1 LVRIVPANDIGM
13 NKSGKTQPLGLEVV
27 LQHPVP
33 AEAERIPKTRG
44 EHGEVLYPEMDADGD
59 HVHFEM
65 VPMEGDSLLWLT
77 VRRETAPQVAAAAL
91 RKIADLLD
99 RHGENVLNRME
110 GASGSFSSDG
120 DVVDGPLRLGYDENG
135 DLVIPHVSQPK
146 PPGTEATRPE
156 DAET

>member
-1 LVRIVPANDIGM
+1 METNIGM
-13 NKSGKTQPLGLEVV
+13 NTPRQEQPFGLELV
-27 LQHPVP
+27 LQHPDPTDV
-33 AEAERIPKTRG
+33 ERIPRSRG
-44 EHGEVLYPEMDADGD
+44 EHGEILYPEMDADGA

-77 VRRETAPQVAAAAL
+77 VRRETTAHVAATSL

-99 RHGENVLNRME
+99 RHGQKVLNLVE

-135 DLVIPHVSQPK
+135 DLVIPQLSQIEPRE
-146 PPGTEATRPE
+146 PAATRPE
-156 DAET
+156 GSET